1 MVHWYLHHGH
11 RSCCGSVSI
20 IPALL
25 STAAA
30 ELDQYI
36 GAATV
41 VHASVPGVG
50 YSNHPTV
57 VVAALWTS
65 TAGQRSTYMNE
76 VLQTTPSSV
85 T

>member
-1 MVHWYLHHGH
+1 MQH
-11 RSCCGSVSI
+11 SCCGSLSI

-41 VHASVPGVG
+41 VHAVPGVE
-50 YSNHPTV
+50 YSNHPTGCSSSPV
-57 VVAALWTS
+57 DVNSRWW
-65 TAGQRSTYMNE
+65 STYMNE
-76 VLQTTPSSV
+76 QLHNGAPDTALAHG
-85 T
+85 